1 MTDRR
6 KNVPFDPHY
15 FEKQSGEG
23 SMLSA
28 EDTFRHI
35 YEKNHWSGERSVSGE
50 GASSVQTRQLRQALP
65 ALMEEL
71 EVDVL
76 LDLPCGD
83 FSWMQSIELPVST
96 YIGGDIVPELVAR
109 NRERYAEPGRR
120 FERLDVTRDR
130 LPPADLLLCRDGL
143 VHLSFG
149 DIHRA
154 LANIRR
160 SDITYLL
167 ATTFPECEE
176 NEDITTGDWR
186 ILNME
191 RPPFNLPAPLR
202 LINERCT
209 EGGGQFRD
217 KSLGLWVVAE

>member
-6 KNVPFDPHY
+6 ENVPFDPRY
-15 FEKQSGEG
+15 FEKRSGEG
-23 SMLSA
+23 GTLSA
-28 EDTFRHI
+28 EGTFRHI
-35 YEKNHWSGERSVSGE
+35 YRKNHWSGEESVSGE
-50 GASSVQTRQLRQALP
+50 GSSPAQTRQLRQALP

-83 FSWMQSIELPVST
+83 FSWMQSIDLPVST
-96 YIGGDIVPELVAR
+96 YIGGDIVPELVER
-109 NRERYAEPGRR
+109 NRERYAEPGCR
-120 FERLDVTRDR
+120 FERLDLTRDA

-143 VHLSFG
+143 VHLSFE

-160 SDITYLL
+160 SDIRYLL
-167 ATTFPECEE
+167 ATTFPECTE

-186 ILNME
+186 VLNME

-202 LINERCT
+202 LINEHCT
-209 EGGGQFRD
+209 EGGGRFRD
-217 KSLGLWVVAE
+217 KSLGLWTVTE